1 MRQMLVFIFVFGY
14 LNTNLINSNF
24 IPDVHDQSNEI
35 VFTAEA
41 EIDITVQKKLICS
54 PDSYFESLS
63 YHETY
68 KQNQTC
74 FGSIYTKRTNLK
86 SIYTRH
92 PRGGGRPIVLNAK
105 KEVKKLITTMV

>member
-1 MRQMLVFIFVFGY
+1 MYVFILGY
-14 LNTNLINSNF
+14 LDNLINGNF
-24 IPDVHDQSNEI
+24 ISDVHDQIPNQI
-35 VFTAEA
+35 VFSEPA
-41 EIDITVQKKLICS
+41 EIDYTVHKKLICS
-54 PDSYFESLS
+54 PDSYFKSIS
-63 YHETY
+63 YDATY